1 MPKIRVAI
9 ADDHK
14 IFRSGIISSLS
25 YYEDIEITLET
36 SNGKELLENLT
47 SKNIDVILLDVKMPN
62 MDGYETLSILRGNND
77 DVKVIVLTMHEE
89 DSFIYKFMDSR
100 ANSYLVKNSDPAEVY
115 LAIKECHEKGYY
127 MNKRINDV
135 LASKFIE
142 KKHINYRD
150 GLDLAFDS
158 RELKVL
164 KLLAEQKT
172 SLQISKELF
181 IGVRTVDSIRA
192 ELLRKTQSKNTAGL
206 VIFCYKNNL
215 IK

>member
-1 MPKIRVAI
+1 MSKIRVAI

-25 YYEDIEITLET
+25 YYDDIEIAMEA
-36 SNGKELLENLT
+36 SNGTELLDNL
-47 SKNIDVILLDVKMPN
+47 SSHNIDVILLDVKMPN
-62 MDGYETLSILRGNND
+62 MDGYETLNRLRTKND
-77 DVKVIVLTMHEE
+77 EVKVIVLTMHEE

-100 ANSYLVKNSDPAEVY
+100 ANSYLVKNSDPGEVY
-115 LAIKECHEKGYY
+115 LAIKECFEKGYY
-127 MNKRINDV
+127 MNKKINDV

-142 KKHINYRD
+142 KKHLNSRD
-150 GLDLAFDS
+150 GIVLDFDN

-164 KLLAEQKT
+164 KLLSEQKT
-172 SLQISKELF
+172 SHEISMELF

-192 ELLRKTQSKNTAGL
+192 ELLKKTQCKNTAGL

-215 IK
+215 IS